1 MVQYDP
7 KTKKPY
13 VEIAIGAQE
22 FQRKEISLGVS
33 DGLFVEV
40 LEGVTQQD
48 NIKVWNQ
55 LKPAGGRKAW

>member
-7 KTKKPY
+7 KTKKPF
-13 VEIAIGAQE
+13 VEIATGAQE

-33 DGLFVEV
+33 DGLYVEV

-55 LKPAGGRKAW
+55 LKPAGAGKSW